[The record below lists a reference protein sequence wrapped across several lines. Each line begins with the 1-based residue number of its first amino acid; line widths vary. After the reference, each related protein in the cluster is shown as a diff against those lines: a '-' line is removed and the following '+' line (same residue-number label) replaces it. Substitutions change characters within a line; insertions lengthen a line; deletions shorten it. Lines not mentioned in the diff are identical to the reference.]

1 MSSRSQPDVPVTDGR
16 DARWAEHRRLRRRQ
30 LVEAALRA
38 IRAHGPGVGMDDI
51 AAEAATSKTVLYR
64 HLGDRNGVYFAVVE
78 AVDALVLSDLE
89 RVMDETGRGP
99 DGTPT
104 DMVALVAAMTDGYLR
119 LVERDPDIY
128 RFVLTRPLVDP
139 DSDPVRTISGRI
151 GKQLADVLE
160 VHLRRQQRDPAPATL
175 WALAVVAA
183 VSTAADHWL
192 NDPTPPPRADVVAAV
207 TDLFR
212 PALTGQGASP
222 TTTPTREER

>member
-1 MSSRSQPDVPVTDGR
+1 MSSRTPPTQAVPDGR
-16 DARWAEHRRLRRRQ
+16 DARWAQHRLQRRRQ

-38 IRAHGPGVGMDDI
+38 IRRHGPGVGMDDI

-78 AVDALVLSDLE
+78 AVDALVLSDLS
-89 RVMDETGRGP
+89 RAMDESGRGP
-99 DGTPT
+99 DGNPT

-139 DSDPVRTISGRI
+139 ASDPVRTISGRI
-151 GKQLADVLE
+151 GRQVADVLE
-160 VHLRRQQRDPAPATL
+160 VHLRRQHRDPAPATL
-175 WALAVVAA
+175 WALAVVAS
-183 VSTAADHWL
+183 VSAAADHWL
-192 NDPTPPPRADVVAAV
+192 NDPDRPPRTEVVAAV

-212 PALTGQGASP
+212 PALTGPGAN
-222 TTTPTREER
+222 TTPTREAP

>member
-1 MSSRSQPDVPVTDGR
+1 MSSRPQPRETVTDGR
-16 DARWAEHRRLRRRQ
+16 DARWAEHRLLRRRQ

-38 IRAHGPGVGMDDI
+38 IRKHGPGVGMDDI

-64 HLGDRNGVYFAVVE
+64 HLGDRNGVYFAVAE

-89 RVMDETGRGP
+89 RAMEETGRGA
-99 DGTPT
+99 DGAPS

-151 GKQLADVLE
+151 GRQLADVLAA
-160 VHLRRQQRDPAPATL
+160 HLRRQERDPAPATL
-175 WALAVVAA
+175 WALAIVAA
-183 VSTAADHWL
+183 VSSAADHWL
-192 NDPTPPPRADVVAAV
+192 NDPAPPPRAEVVAAV
-207 TDLFR
+207 THLFR
-212 PALTGQGASP
+212 PALTGPGATP
-222 TTTPTREER
+222 TTTPIREER